1 MRPTQVLRA
10 QHLGFMFKKHWLIQ
24 GRRTPK
30 DSGAKALLEAQ
41 NLDVV
46 DANEFLKPV
55 RRFESYNWSCLYL
68 IFLL

>member
-30 DSGAKALLEAQ
+30 ESGAKALLEAQ
-41 NLDVV
+41 NIAVV
-46 DANEFLKPV
+46 DANEFVKPI
-55 RRFESYNWSCLYL
+55 RRLDK
-68 IFLL
+68 

>member
-30 DSGAKALLEAQ
+30 ESGAKALLEAQ
-41 NLDVV
+41 NIAVV
-46 DANEFLKPV
+46 DANEFVKPM
-55 RRFESYNWSCLYL
+55 RRLDK
-68 IFLL
+68 

>member
-30 DSGAKALLEAQ
+30 DTGAKALLEAQ
-41 NLDVV
+41 NIQVV
-46 DANEFLKPV
+46 EANEFVKPV
-55 RRFESYNWSCLYL
+55 KPFDRYVL
-68 IFLL
+68 